1 MNNEGWIYIG
11 WDSKDDEYIKI
22 GLTSDN
28 NTYSRSHS
36 SQNPDYGIE
45 LAIKVDNYKE
55 IECIIHNLFERKPFR
70 KTKNKSEF
78 CKTTLEKIFPLFLIL
93 ANDIKIEDEKRGQT
107 FIKVAEMV
115 ENNLEQYKKITKPF
129 VVNKINKLLKEG
141 GVPVEDFYVEEETP
155 KEEEPKAEKQSDH
168 VVINDDGVFLNGK
181 DGARVSITDEGVKC
195 VDKNGKVK
203 NVCHDK
209 AITIINC
216 IEGFLFTLAIVG
228 YILLGTLLGLWTSA
242 WCIIFIPDILCSIAR
257 AIRKKNA
264 QHFNMAFLACFA
276 FFFVCMVLPAVISG
290 FPVLWHPMWVV
301 FLAIPAFHSLC
312 GGINKAVGKKIDDC
326 ECCKKDNKDV
336 IDAENVEVK
345 DQ

>member
-1 MNNEGWIYIG
+1 MTIEIADRLVKLRKKYG
-11 WDSKDDEYIKI
+11 
-22 GLTSDN
+22 
-28 NTYSRSHS
+28 YS
-36 SQNPDYGIE
+36 QEE
-45 LAIKVDNYKE
+45 LADKLGLSRQAVSKWERAEASPDTDNLICLAKLYGVSLDE
-55 IECIIHNLFERKPFR
+55 LLATDEDIDTIVEEQV
-70 KTKNKSEF
+70 KN
-78 CKTTLEKIFPLFLIL
+78 
-93 ANDIKIEDEKRGQT
+93 D
-107 FIKVAEMV
+107 
-115 ENNLEQYKKITKPF
+115 
-129 VVNKINKLLKEG
+129 NK
-141 GVPVEDFYVEEETP
+141 EEETP

-216 IEGFLFTLAIVG
+216 VEGFLFTLAIVG

-312 GGINKAVGKKIDDC
+312 GGIHKAVGKKTDDC